1 MYNNLKLPVSHM
13 MSPSWQKGD
22 FESRLNMTI
31 FILIIHQF
39 SSQLRVPFLIDHI
52 VRVTKTVQNKWDE

>member
-1 MYNNLKLPVSHM
+1 MSHM